1 MLDNRVSKET
11 LREEFMH
18 TLRRYALGAITAW
31 AITGLATGAADAQTP
46 FYAGKQLSMIINFGA
61 GSSTDIEARL
71 FGRHIAKHIDGHPT
85 IVMQN
90 KPGAGGLLGGL
101 YLGEV
106 ANKDGTSFGFLT
118 ALGWAYASRSQDFR
132 VDLKTYEF
140 IGFSSGAAI
149 YFIRSDVAPGIKTAA
164 DIGKVQR
171 FVSGGVNSRS
181 GRDAT
186 IRMTLD
192 MLGVP
197 YKHVSGYR
205 SGEKA
210 MLALQRQEIHFYS
223 TTPPLYRNQILPN
236 LVSKGVVTPLYVDPS
251 WDGKKLSVSK
261 QVADLPILPFQELYQ
276 KVKGRAPSGQL
287 WDAYLACLRLN
298 GGLQRLIALP
308 PGAPKAALDAL
319 RFAVRRL
326 NSDPAYA
333 ADAKKTLGYVPD
345 YHSDADTNEQVRS
358 ALTVTQQIRAFVANY
373 IKDPKKK

>member
-1 MLDNRVSKET
+1 
-11 LREEFMH
+11 MH
-18 TLRRYALGAITAW
+18 TLRRHALGVGAIAVW
-31 AITGLATGAADAQTP
+31 AVTGLAAGAAYGQTP

-71 FGRHIAKHIDGHPT
+71 FGRHISKHIDGHPT

-106 ANKDGTSFGFLT
+106 ADKDGTAFGFLT

-132 VDLKTYEF
+132 VDLKSYEF

-149 YFIRSDVAPGIKTAA
+149 YFIRSDVAPGIKTAT
-164 DIGKVQR
+164 DIGKVQS

-223 TTPPLYRNQILPN
+223 TTPPLYRKRIQPN
-236 LVSKGVVTPLYVDPS
+236 LVSKGAVTPLYVDPS
-251 WDGKKLSVSK
+251 WDGEKLSISK
-261 QVADLPILPFQELYQ
+261 
-276 KVKGRAPSGQL
+276 
-287 WDAYLACLRLN
+287 
-298 GGLQRLIALP
+298 
-308 PGAPKAALDAL
+308 
-319 RFAVRRL
+319 
-326 NSDPAYA
+326 
-333 ADAKKTLGYVPD
+333 
-345 YHSDADTNEQVRS
+345 
-358 ALTVTQQIRAFVANY
+358 
-373 IKDPKKK
+373 

>member
-1 MLDNRVSKET
+1 MNA
-11 LREEFMH
+11 
-18 TLRRYALGAITAW
+18 LRRYILGGAAAAAVAALGLAVGTAK
-31 AITGLATGAADAQTP
+31 AETP
-46 FYAGKQLSMIINFGA
+46 FYAGKQVSMIINFGA

-71 FGRHIAKHIDGHPT
+71 FGRHLAKHIDGHPT

-101 YLGEV
+101 FLGEV
-106 ANKDGTSFGFLT
+106 AEKDGTAFGFLT

-132 VDLKTYEF
+132 VDLKDYEF

-149 YFIRSDVAPGIKTAA
+149 YFIRSDVPPGIKTAT
-164 DIGKVQR
+164 DIGKVQH

-210 MLALQRQEIHFYS
+210 MLALQRQEIQFYS
-223 TTPPLYRNQILPN
+223 TTPPLYRNRILPN
-236 LVSKGVVTPLYVDPS
+236 FVSKGEITPLYTDPS
-251 WDGKKLSVSK
+251 WDGKKLSISK

-276 KVKGRAPSGQL
+276 KVKGQPPSGQL
-287 WDAYLACLRLN
+287 WEAYLACIRLN

-308 PGAPKAALDAL
+308 PGAPKAALAAL
-319 RFAVRRL
+319 RTAVQRL
-326 NSDPAYA
+326 NKDPAYA
-333 ADAKKTLGYVPD
+333 ADAKKTLGYVPQ
-345 YHSDADTNEQVRS
+345 YYSEADTSEHVRS
-358 ALTVTQQIRAFVANY
+358 ALTVKPEIRTFMANY
-373 IKDPKKK
+373 IKEPKKK